1 VNRGEPA
8 ELQVEVE
15 ERDAAGREAAP
26 FRIRPLFRVM
36 AENRASDL
44 FFACNAPIKIK
55 IEGKIRAI
63 NRKVLSADAVRA
75 AVLSVMTPSQVEQF
89 EREREIDFAIAE
101 TGLGRFRVN
110 AFYQRSYPT
119 MVLRYISADMPRL
132 DQLGL
137 PEELAELALQKRGLV
152 MVVGATGSGKSTT
165 LAAMI
170 NHRNENSSDHIV
182 TIEDPIEFLH
192 THKRS
197 IVNQREVGADT
208 HSFYNALRSVMRA
221 APDVILIGEVRDR
234 DSMQAA
240 INLAGTG
247 HLVLTTLHA
256 NNAAESLDRIINM
269 FPADHHKQLT
279 LDLSQYLR
287 AILAQRLVRGKDDNR
302 VAAIEVMLNTP
313 HISELV
319 KKGDVVALKEA
330 IQTSSERGVQN
341 FDTAL
346 IDLYKQGR
354 ITMEE
359 ALANAD
365 SRANMQAKISFG

>member
-1 VNRGEPA
+1 MTSTGATGEFKIGVPGMPA
-8 ELQVEVE
+8 GLNTK
-15 ERDAAGREAAP
+15 
-26 FRIRPLFRVM
+26 PLFKLMVDRK
-36 AENRASDL
+36 ASDL
-44 FFACNAPIKIK
+44 FFTANAPIKIK
-55 IEGKIRAI
+55 IEGTIYPVNKH
-63 NRKVLSADAVRA
+63 VLTPDAVRA
-75 AVLSVMTPSQVEQF
+75 AAFSLMSTEQLEF
-89 EREREIDFAIAE
+89 FRRELEIDFAVSEA
-101 TGLGRFRVN
+101 GLGRFRVN
-110 AFYQRSYPT
+110 VFMQRGSPS
-119 MVLRYISADMPRL
+119 MVMRYISADMPKL
-132 DQLGL
+132 ENLGL
-137 PEELAELALQKRGLV
+137 PEELAELALMKRGLV

-170 NHRNENSSDHIV
+170 NHRNENASDHIV

-346 IDLYKQGR
+346 INLYKQGR

-359 ALANAD
+359 ALVNAD
-365 SRANMQAKISFG
+365 SRANMQARISFG